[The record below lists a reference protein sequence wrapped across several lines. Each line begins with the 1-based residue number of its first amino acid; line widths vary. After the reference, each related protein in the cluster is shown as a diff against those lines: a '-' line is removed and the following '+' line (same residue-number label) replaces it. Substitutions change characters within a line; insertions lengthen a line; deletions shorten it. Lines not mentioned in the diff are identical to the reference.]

1 MEIIWLG
8 IGFLVGM
15 AMWTPFLID
24 ARLGARL
31 ARIEASLGWFDR

>member
-15 AMWTPFLID
+15 ALWMPFLID

-31 ARIEASLGWFDR
+31 ARIRGVAGAV